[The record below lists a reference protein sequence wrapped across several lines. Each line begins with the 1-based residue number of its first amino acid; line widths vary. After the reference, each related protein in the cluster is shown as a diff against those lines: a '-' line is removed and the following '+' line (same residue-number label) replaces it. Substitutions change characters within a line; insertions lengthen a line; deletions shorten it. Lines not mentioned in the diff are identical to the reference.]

1 MTMDREDVEKIIAG
15 VVGVGVVGIEI
26 KKLIESKIDDDV
38 PFVPSYVPTNL
49 NNADEDNNH
58 DYGYE
63 NGTTEDENRIQIEMD
78 SMWAEHKVDQM
89 GEDYHNDN
97 LQQTQQEFNN
107 DIASAQR
114 QFDEQS
120 NKSDIEYIY
129 LDFTQNLK
137 FGSRNRS
144 DVYQESIEDQFEK
157 VQRKLALYGKSG
169 ITDLKKFVSLCFPM
183 MKSAY
188 YVSLPSFERLVET
201 SRQYQN
207 SECIYNMVLRP
218 EKTGIVASVI
228 PKELDVIL
236 IGDLVFRN
244 GLISFVVKGLD
255 LIDENVEKFGEL
267 RIVCAAACAVTKNS
281 RNLPDYGMEGKDLYK
296 PFLTRDM
303 VLLLCENVYPIEK
316 PEKAIAIFEEWKKY
330 VEFRSYFLNVQS
342 QRNEIVDN
350 VSYIRA
356 FSISRLDYRKNEDIY
371 SGHLLDGNRNFI
383 QKNQVLLDEATEDS
397 VEFPLIRV
405 EISKKLSEINKNMIR
420 GKKISNYE
428 RELRRFTRI
437 QVALSQSH
445 PENEQRFETNGEL
458 MYLGDRVAFEV
469 KDIVPDCEDIIQFFK
484 NRLAKIE
491 KQVDEKYRG
500 IIKVV
505 IDDYRD
511 KEEENLEE
519 ECQQDIREY
528 FNSLDGNLD
537 SDIENNSD
545 KSIEKRY
552 FAKIKEIKSKYEKQY
567 KQLEKAFKKKGK
579 NVDGQQDK
587 YNAEVQALEKAKT
600 QEIENIPISDWY
612 VERNERLKSD
622 FEKSRKLQKTKE
634 LELRCSEKECLLKLE
649 LQSTIESEKKEYRV
663 KTEKEKQAE
672 IQKKKEHLTE
682 RKFNVYFKAEDIDFD
697 YIKPEVLSRLR
708 YLVYDNR
715 AEKAKIERQRKTL
728 DSFYHGYVK
737 NPFLASYLFVPET
750 LGKSESEVGEIE
762 WFGNRLNDSQKE
774 AVRRALASNSLFLL
788 QGPPGTGKTEVIAE
802 ITAQYVKQGKKVLVS
817 SETHKAIDNV
827 FERLPKI
834 PEIRPLR
841 LIPSMSNKESEYSPE
856 KLVDNLYLS
865 ISSRLDKRI
874 QQYEN
879 FTEMKKKFSENMS
892 ELRFRYSQLLE
903 LKKACRNI
911 KNEKKKFQKEVETQD
926 TLVEERRGAKRPL
939 EEELN
944 ECRNLLMC
952 IDKGAFEEDIE
963 KRGSLAEISKQ
974 LYNILSKHEIFIDLD
989 SEKIRKIYHLDL
1001 EQIRDEFKTIEENGS
1016 AMSVEQEKASIR
1028 SKISALRDP
1037 DTDEIYQGKEVEYES
1052 LRKQLIAL
1060 KNTKDLES
1068 GINYSSLTITSIIS
1082 SDKLTNN
1089 MNRAKILQELVD
1101 IKSQIS
1107 CYISE
1112 QKKLVNDVIDSLT
1125 KKITDIDDEISSLKI
1140 KKNSILSKIEQL
1152 NENSSYLDYRYKQQ
1166 ELRKSIVDFFIDF
1179 EILDEYPAD
1188 DFAIALDIINKHW
1201 NDIEKNQDKL
1211 KKENQSRIPMYRAI
1225 RDYLSD
1231 EAILEEDRI
1240 SYTKKLFDNAN
1251 VFGMTCTSREYFN
1264 ESSMKSLREY
1274 KLGNI
1279 NVRNVGIDVVIIDEV
1294 SKSSFLDLLIPV
1306 LYGKTVILVGDHRQL
1321 PPLYDLKHMRK
1332 GDFDGLN
1339 SEIIDYD
1346 INKHYQEI
1354 YETCF
1359 FKELF
1364 EAVPDSYR
1372 IMLDKQYR
1380 CHSDIM
1386 DVFNHF
1392 YSANGKGLS
1401 VGLSNQNDLKQHNL
1415 LIKNNGVTIIEPQ
1428 NHIYFVNCTE
1438 FESHLDSESSSIIN
1452 RQEAEVTCKL
1462 LKLINEQYGR
1472 MIEAGE
1478 IRKEF
1483 KKDERKSVGVICTYR
1498 DQARQ
1503 IKNSIKGQKF
1513 LNLSQKR
1520 EERLIINTVDDFQG
1534 DERDIIIVSMVRNP
1548 RGERYSTDFIDQFE
1562 RINVALSRARCMLVI
1577 VGSQE
1582 FLSRSSIEL
1591 PDINGRK
1598 ELDRHSFP
1606 VYREIIRTIQAKGK
1620 ILQASDVIGEGKQN
1634 GK

>member
-1 MTMDREDVEKIIAG
+1 M
-15 VVGVGVVGIEI
+15 
-26 KKLIESKIDDDV
+26 
-38 PFVPSYVPTNL
+38 
-49 NNADEDNNH
+49 
-58 DYGYE
+58 
-63 NGTTEDENRIQIEMD
+63 
-78 SMWAEHKVDQM
+78 
-89 GEDYHNDN
+89 
-97 LQQTQQEFNN
+97 
-107 DIASAQR
+107 
-114 QFDEQS
+114 
-120 NKSDIEYIY
+120 
-129 LDFTQNLK
+129 
-137 FGSRNRS
+137 
-144 DVYQESIEDQFEK
+144 
-157 VQRKLALYGKSG
+157 
-169 ITDLKKFVSLCFPM
+169 
-183 MKSAY
+183 
-188 YVSLPSFERLVET
+188 
-201 SRQYQN
+201 
-207 SECIYNMVLRP
+207 
-218 EKTGIVASVI
+218 
-228 PKELDVIL
+228 
-236 IGDLVFRN
+236 
-244 GLISFVVKGLD
+244 
-255 LIDENVEKFGEL
+255 
-267 RIVCAAACAVTKNS
+267 
-281 RNLPDYGMEGKDLYK
+281 
-296 PFLTRDM
+296 
-303 VLLLCENVYPIEK
+303 
-316 PEKAIAIFEEWKKY
+316 
-330 VEFRSYFLNVQS
+330 
-342 QRNEIVDN
+342 
-350 VSYIRA
+350 
-356 FSISRLDYRKNEDIY
+356 
-371 SGHLLDGNRNFI
+371 
-383 QKNQVLLDEATEDS
+383 
-397 VEFPLIRV
+397 
-405 EISKKLSEINKNMIR
+405 
-420 GKKISNYE
+420 
-428 RELRRFTRI
+428 
-437 QVALSQSH
+437 
-445 PENEQRFETNGEL
+445 
-458 MYLGDRVAFEV
+458 
-469 KDIVPDCEDIIQFFK
+469 
-484 NRLAKIE
+484 
-491 KQVDEKYRG
+491 
-500 IIKVV
+500 
-505 IDDYRD
+505 
-511 KEEENLEE
+511 
-519 ECQQDIREY
+519 
-528 FNSLDGNLD
+528 
-537 SDIENNSD
+537 
-545 KSIEKRY
+545 
-552 FAKIKEIKSKYEKQY
+552 
-567 KQLEKAFKKKGK
+567 
-579 NVDGQQDK
+579 
-587 YNAEVQALEKAKT
+587 
-600 QEIENIPISDWY
+600 
-612 VERNERLKSD
+612 
-622 FEKSRKLQKTKE
+622 
-634 LELRCSEKECLLKLE
+634 
-649 LQSTIESEKKEYRV
+649 
-663 KTEKEKQAE
+663 
-672 IQKKKEHLTE
+672 
-682 RKFNVYFKAEDIDFD
+682 
-697 YIKPEVLSRLR
+697 
-708 YLVYDNR
+708 
-715 AEKAKIERQRKTL
+715 
-728 DSFYHGYVK
+728 
-737 NPFLASYLFVPET
+737 
-750 LGKSESEVGEIE
+750 
-762 WFGNRLNDSQKE
+762 
-774 AVRRALASNSLFLL
+774 
-788 QGPPGTGKTEVIAE
+788 
-802 ITAQYVKQGKKVLVS
+802 
-817 SETHKAIDNV
+817 
-827 FERLPKI
+827 
-834 PEIRPLR
+834 
-841 LIPSMSNKESEYSPE
+841 
-856 KLVDNLYLS
+856 
-865 ISSRLDKRI
+865 
-874 QQYEN
+874 
-879 FTEMKKKFSENMS
+879 
-892 ELRFRYSQLLE
+892 
-903 LKKACRNI
+903 
-911 KNEKKKFQKEVETQD
+911 
-926 TLVEERRGAKRPL
+926 
-939 EEELN
+939 
-944 ECRNLLMC
+944 
-952 IDKGAFEEDIE
+952 
-963 KRGSLAEISKQ
+963 
-974 LYNILSKHEIFIDLD
+974 
-989 SEKIRKIYHLDL
+989 
-1001 EQIRDEFKTIEENGS
+1001 
-1016 AMSVEQEKASIR
+1016 
-1028 SKISALRDP
+1028 
-1037 DTDEIYQGKEVEYES
+1037 
-1052 LRKQLIAL
+1052 IAL